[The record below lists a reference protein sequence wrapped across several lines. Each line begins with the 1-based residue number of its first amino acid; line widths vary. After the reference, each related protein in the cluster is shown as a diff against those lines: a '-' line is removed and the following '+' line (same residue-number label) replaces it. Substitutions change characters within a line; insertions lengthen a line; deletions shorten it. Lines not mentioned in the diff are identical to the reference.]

1 MRSKE
6 IKRLKEQIK
15 MKDEQIKFLLE
26 MRAYKILAKTIIN
39 ID

>member
-15 MKDEQIKFLLE
+15 IKDEQIKFLLE
-26 MRAYKILAKTIIN
+26 MRAYKILAETLVN
-39 ID
+39 ED

>member
-26 MRAYKILAKTIIN
+26 MRAYKFLAETLVN
-39 ID
+39 ED